1 MAFFLV
7 VPGTI
12 GGAGF
17 HGREDM
23 DQAGM
28 ITPLSDDGLDPVFF
42 TKGLVAADELNLDT
56 GLDGKLLSMVS
67 QLIAQRLCPAGVIE

>member
-7 VPGTI
+7 MPGAI
-12 GGAGF
+12 SGAGF

-28 ITPLSDDGLDPVFF
+28 ITPSSDDGLDPVFF
-42 TKGLVAADELNLDT
+42 TKGFMAPDVLNLDT
-56 GLDGKLLSMVS
+56 GLGGKLLGMVS
-67 QLIAQRLCPAGVIE
+67 